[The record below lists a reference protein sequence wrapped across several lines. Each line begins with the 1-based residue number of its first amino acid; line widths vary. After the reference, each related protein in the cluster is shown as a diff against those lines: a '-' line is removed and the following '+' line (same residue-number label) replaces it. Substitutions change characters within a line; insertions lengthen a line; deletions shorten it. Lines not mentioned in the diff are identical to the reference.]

1 MRLVEV
7 PPETCPILM
16 IWEGGR
22 HVTCHIL
29 MIWGEVQ
36 EICLI
41 LLTWGEED
49 RPEIWGEDIPIIM
62 IE

>member
-1 MRLVEV
+1 
-7 PPETCPILM
+7 M